1 MAEHGDRM
9 ARRMRDH
16 HVHGSIVLPPGI
28 TDVRP
33 WQWHGFIASI
43 VYTYIV
49 PLPLDPALV
58 SRSARR
64 RASKAAGL
72 GFTCEITDDADAIGV
87 CLADTE
93 RRQGFSYG
101 MSTDQLRIALQR
113 IGTSAVR
120 MYLCRDSDGN
130 AAASRV
136 VLHSARGTAVDWL
149 AGTSDPQLSSGATQL
164 LIKFALEDLGSVGA
178 THSTSPART
187 SRALRRRNLI
197 GAAISF
203 RLMRSRNLDHG
214 ASRAPAARG
223 GGSRATGLFRE
234 NIGVTARSGTNA
246 EAMRRG
252 GGPATSA
259 NVADLLWSAAAGAP
273 NTPAIED
280 GSTITDYQT
289 LAARAGGI
297 AEELQRDGLAE
308 GERVAI
314 LLHRGVEAA
323 AALLWRRRGRWDR
336 RQCE

>member
-1 MAEHGDRM
+1 MDQPSESARALGVSDSPLELPAWVAFNCWRWGYQAQSINETADGAVARAVFYTDRLGRIVQPRTNAYLPVLVEFDERISRRESAWLDVGDRM

-16 HVHGSIVLPPGI
+16 HVHGSIVLPPDI

-49 PLPLDPALV
+49 PLPLDPVLV

-87 CLADTE
+87 CLSDTE

-178 THSTSPART
+178 TA
-187 SRALRRRNLI
+187 
-197 GAAISF
+197 F
-203 RLMRSRNLDHG
+203 D
-214 ASRAPAARG
+214 
-223 GGSRATGLFRE
+223 F
-234 NIGVTARSGTNA
+234 
-246 EAMRRG
+246 
-252 GGPATSA
+252 
-259 NVADLLWSAAAGAP
+259 AGANLP
-273 NTPAIED
+273 SVAKAKSHWGGDLVPAYAIQEP
-280 GSTITDYQT
+280 GPRGI
-289 LAARAGGI
+289 ARAGR
-297 AEELQRDGLAE
+297 AW
-308 GERVAI
+308 
-314 LLHRGVEAA
+314 
-323 AALLWRRRGRWDR
+323 WRFARNRPFS
-336 RQCE
+336 